1 MGRSRYVPLGTF
13 AAATFLAQQLFSR
26 YGYLLRK
33 REKEKYLG
41 LDLSNR
47 EIQIMQILWKDYPL
61 IATDWYS
68 YYSKTFHDKELTF
81 LLFLENIH
89 RLENVHLLKTR
100 KLQNGQ
106 VKYFPSISSA
116 ELILKLKSEL
126 SILDGQEHP
135 DRLFRLKYLIH
146 QLEE

>member
-1 MGRSRYVPLGTF
+1 M
-13 AAATFLAQQLFSR
+13 
-26 YGYLLRK
+26 
-33 REKEKYLG
+33 
-41 LDLSNR
+41 DLSDR
-47 EIQIMQILWKDYPL
+47 EIQIMRILWKDYPL

-68 YYSKTFHDKELTF
+68 YYSKNFHDKELTF

-89 RLENVHLLKTR
+89 RLENVHLLKTQ

-116 ELILKLKSEL
+116 GLILKLKSEL